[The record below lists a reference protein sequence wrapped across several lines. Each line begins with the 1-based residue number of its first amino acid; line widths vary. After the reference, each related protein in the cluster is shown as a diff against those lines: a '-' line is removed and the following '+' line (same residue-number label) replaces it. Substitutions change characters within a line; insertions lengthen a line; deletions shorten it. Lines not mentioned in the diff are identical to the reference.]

1 MTTFILILLL
11 LVVLGGAAYYYFI
24 HMESE
29 LTVGP
34 SVAPSVAP
42 SGESDVIVITENGS
56 SRRESYIE
64 TPRVNNCDP
73 GFSNKPSWCTG
84 ITPET
89 EMNYVYDPVDGGI
102 NSDGNFT
109 TTFNTQDNVC
119 SDGTQDCVFEEK
131 FDSERKMIGITNAK
145 GEDFIKKLIDDIW
158 SNRLNFDKIV
168 TIRGSETSVK
178 EWMKQTFAFD
188 RETGKLSLTM
198 SDGTAEII
206 PGNSSVRG
214 PQQDQSKIM
223 IPVGEMIM
231 YIIFYYYSNNLP
243 KPIIKL
249 DFKSEKTLGEVLEEI
264 RLANQATAP
273 SVAPSVAPSTTEGY
287 MIREIANY

>member
-1 MTTFILILLL
+1 MIAVIVILLILF
-11 LVVLGGAAYYYFI
+11 VVVGGVAYYYFTQEGDEQSI
-24 HMESE
+24 GP
-29 LTVGP
+29 TAPGP
-34 SVAPSVAP
+34 S
-42 SGESDVIVITENGS
+42 GKSDVIVITENGS
-56 SRRESYIE
+56 SRTESYIE
-64 TPRVNNCDP
+64 MPRLSKCDP
-73 GFSNKPSWCTG
+73 GYPDRPGWCAN
-84 ITPET
+84 ITSET
-89 EMNYVYDPVDGGI
+89 EMNYVYDPVGGGVD
-102 NSDGNFT
+102 SDGSFT

-223 IPVGEMIM
+223 IPVGEMII

-249 DFKSEKTLGEVLEEI
+249 DFKSEKTLGKVLEDI